1 MHKQLASLPAQ
12 VIAVIQLLLIPAP
25 MWSHITAAH
34 SINCS
39 EYTNTTTGNLAYSYN
54 KKISMLAH
62 IPAPDISADV
72 QAIFYVYRGC
82 F

>member
-25 MWSHITAAH
+25 NVKPYQPTVR
-34 SINCS
+34 
-39 EYTNTTTGNLAYSYN
+39 NTLTLPLAYSQN
-54 KKISMLAH
+54 IKKNSMLVH